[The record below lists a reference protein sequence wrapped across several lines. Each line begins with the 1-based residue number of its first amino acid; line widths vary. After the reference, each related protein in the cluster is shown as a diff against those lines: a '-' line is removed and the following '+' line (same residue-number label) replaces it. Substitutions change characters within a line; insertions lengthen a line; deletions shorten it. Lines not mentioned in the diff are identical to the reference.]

1 MPQTDCG
8 SGMLPML
15 LCEASG
21 LQILQLIVL
30 TLIVAYGLFMLVVRR
45 RKRLLAA
52 EPMGAPSTLSG
63 APIAQP
69 PNALPKKKDK
79 KAKGEKTALA
89 TSGASAGGT
98 AVRASSAT
106 HESGSH
112 RDAFLASGSA
122 TGWTGDQNACHML
135 GYFRRRGAR
144 STLTQGSARVL
155 RSLPRGT
162 PPPQGGPTRH
172 APAEQRPLLEGAR
185 CTAVP
190 ALSPAGYC
198 TTVEA
203 RCC

>member
-1 MPQTDCG
+1 MHARNLLQLRKAREDARLTSARAAAVSMPPTDCG

-122 TGWTGDQNACHML
+122 TGWTGDKHAL
-135 GYFRRRGAR
+135 PD
-144 STLTQGSARVL
+144 ARVL
-155 RSLPRGT
+155 QEKGRS
-162 PPPQGGPTRH
+162 
-172 APAEQRPLLEGAR
+172 
-185 CTAVP
+185 
-190 ALSPAGYC
+190 
-198 TTVEA
+198 
-203 RCC
+203 